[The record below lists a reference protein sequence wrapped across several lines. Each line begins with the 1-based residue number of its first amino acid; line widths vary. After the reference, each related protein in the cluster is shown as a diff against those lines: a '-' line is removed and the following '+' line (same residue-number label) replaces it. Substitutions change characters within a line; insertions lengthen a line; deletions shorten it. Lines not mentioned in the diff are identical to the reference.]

1 MADTISKWTEA
12 MRAGAFAEAWLL
24 CDQSLRD
31 RPHAT
36 RDDPRLP
43 YHLRW
48 VWDGRDFAS
57 KHVLVRCYH
66 GLGDTIQFARF
77 LPLLARAAAS
87 LTLEVQS
94 CLVELI
100 KSLMN
105 KEDDVVIDV

>member
-31 RPHAT
+31 RLPAT
-36 RDDPRLP
+36 RDDHRLP

-48 VWDGRDFAS
+48 VWDGRDFAG

-77 LPLLARAAAS
+77 LPILARRVAS
-87 LTLEVQS
+87 LTLEVQPS
-94 CLVELI
+94 LVDL
-100 KSLMN
+100 
-105 KEDDVVIDV
+105 VG